1 MYLSHYN
8 LNVKPFQISPDP
20 KFLWLSKAHKEALSV
35 LKHGIST
42 NSGILLLAGDVGTGK
57 TILINTLLNS
67 LDEDTIVA
75 TIINPGLG
83 VLDFYNLLSNILK
96 IGGKYQSKGDFLV
109 RFIYFLH
116 QAQAKHKKILLIIDE
131 AQKLSHEMLDEL
143 RLLSN
148 LKKNDAKLLDIVL
161 SGQNELN
168 ETLSEP
174 QNRAVLQRITTK
186 YTIEP
191 LKKVE
196 VTYYIEFRLS
206 VAGSKKNI
214 FNSDAIQK
222 IILFSKCYPRLI
234 NIICDNALLA
244 GYMAKL
250 KIIDGSI
257 IQECANN
264 LQLSELSAE
273 KEQNEN
279 EVFGSGSNARFKPTC
294 NTSF

>member
-1 MYLSHYN
+1 MRLDKVLAYLFIIGLYLQLLFGVILFSN
-8 LNVKPFQISPDP
+8 LSLSMGYDYQSADGSMVVVSKR
-20 KFLWLSKAHKEALSV
+20 LWPVEHIVLMLFALFIANLGLIFSSKSN
-35 LKHGIST
+35 I
-42 NSGILLLAGDVGTGK
+42 
-57 TILINTLLNS
+57 
-67 LDEDTIVA
+67 DTI
-75 TIINPGLG
+75 
-83 VLDFYNLLSNILK
+83 
-96 IGGKYQSKGDFLV
+96 
-109 RFIYFLH
+109 
-116 QAQAKHKKILLIIDE
+116 KHKKILLIIDE